1 MARYIDADA
10 LIVEGWH
17 LERQAPSGKVLSM
30 MSIADVP
37 TADVVEVVRC
47 RKCEY
52 YEPIGNG
59 KKGVCTHTQ
68 MKRCLKL
75 DEDYCSLGFKTKE

>member
-1 MARYIDADA
+1 MTCKDCINDKLCDMWAVESGLPFVNPNTCEHFKNKADY
-10 LIVEGWH
+10 
-17 LERQAPSGKVLSM
+17 
-30 MSIADVP
+30 
-37 TADVVEVVRC
+37 VEVVRC

-59 KKGVCTHTQ
+59 KKGVCTHPQ